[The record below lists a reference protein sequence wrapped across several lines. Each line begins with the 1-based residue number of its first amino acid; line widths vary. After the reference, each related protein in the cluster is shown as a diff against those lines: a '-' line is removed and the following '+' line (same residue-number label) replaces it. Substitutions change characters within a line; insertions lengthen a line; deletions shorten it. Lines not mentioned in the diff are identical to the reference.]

1 MKSGSLFLLLAE
13 RIDRTH
19 GLGRQSVEQVRGLG
33 HRSLDVAGELGE
45 QLRARLEVCQ
55 LLGAF
60 SIVDGAI
67 SEAALMISALLVL
80 AKSRRVFAASMKSP
94 FTKVTAVGPARSSSR
109 PSMQLPWLQCE
120 RACSLPQC
128 RKYRGL
134 AFRAVQRSAE
144 R

>member
-55 LLGAF
+55 LLGTF

-67 SEAALMISALLVL
+67 SEAALDDQCLIGLGEVTQGLRSFDEVTLHEGHSGRTGEELIETFDASFLGCDANQRVL
-80 AKSRRVFAASMKSP
+80 SHSVGSIAA
-94 FTKVTAVGPARSSSR
+94 
-109 PSMQLPWLQCE
+109 
-120 RACSLPQC
+120 
-128 RKYRGL
+128 
-134 AFRAVQRSAE
+134 
-144 R
+144 

>member
-1 MKSGSLFLLLAE
+1 MVASFMRRAAAKSGSLFLLLAQ

-67 SEAALMISALLVL
+67 SEAALDDQWLVGL
-80 AKSRRVFAASMKSP
+80 GEV
-94 FTKVTAVGPARSSSR
+94 TKVTAVGPARSSSR
-109 PSMQLPWLQCE
+109 PSMP
-120 RACSLPQC
+120 ASLAAM
-128 RKYRGL
+128 RTSVFF
-134 AFRAVQRSAE
+134 ATV
-144 R
+144 

>member
-55 LLGAF
+55 LLGTF

-67 SEAALMISALLVL
+67 SEAALDDQCLIGLGE
-80 AKSRRVFAASMKSP
+80 
-94 FTKVTAVGPARSSSR
+94 VT
-109 PSMQLPWLQCE
+109 Q
-120 RACSLPQC
+120 
-128 RKYRGL
+128 GL
-134 AFRAVQRSAE
+134 R
-144 R
+144 